1 MMLPRHERVILM
13 VLVTVS
19 VVGMA
24 GLYVAEALGLF
35 GY

>member
-1 MMLPRHERVILM
+1 MLPRHERVFLR
-13 VLVTVS
+13 VLVIVS

-24 GLYVAEALGLF
+24 VLYIAEALGLF